1 MGDNCNML
9 YQIKIIISLF
19 SFLLCLPILSQE
31 LQIMDNEVIS
41 FGQPNQSEVDAFV
54 EDGVTLV
61 VDLRG
66 PNENRGYDEQS
77 YLNSINTAYYS
88 LPVIDEGDINF
99 DNARLLQTL
108 INDADGK
115 VLVHCGSGNRVGALM
130 SLIGSLEGMD
140 KQEAIEFGI
149 QNRLGGLINT
159 VNQVIE
165 E

>member
-9 YQIKIIISLF
+9 YQIKIIFSLA
-19 SFLLCLPILSQE
+19 SLLLCLPIFSQE

-41 FGQPNQSEVDAFV
+41 FGQPNQSEVDAFI

-66 PNENRGYDEQS
+66 PNENRGYDEQT

-130 SLIGSLEGMD
+130 SLIGNLEGMD

-159 VNQVIE
+159 VNEIIE

>member
-9 YQIKIIISLF
+9 YQIKIIFSLA
-19 SFLLCLPILSQE
+19 SLLLCLPIFSQE

-66 PNENRGYDEQS
+66 PNENRGYDEQT

-130 SLIGSLEGMD
+130 SLIGNLEGMD

-159 VNQVIE
+159 VNEIIE

>member
-1 MGDNCNML
+1 ML
-9 YQIKIIISLF
+9 YQIKIIFSLA
-19 SFLLCLPILSQE
+19 SLLLCLPIFSQE

-66 PNENRGYDEQS
+66 PNENRGYDEQT

-130 SLIGSLEGMD
+130 SLIGILEGMD

-159 VNQVIE
+159 VNEIIE